1 MNSCAQNVVFAS
13 SNPRTLSRSL
23 IYTNTSVR
31 PTSLLLSAMAL
42 QLPGFARKGSEAGGG
57 FERNVR
63 RNTADQTDGR
73 AAKVEEM
80 MLMMADLQISQDR
93 TLREHSGQLNKVV
106 PMPMSA
112 AKFPQEGAKV
122 SKDYQLEARTRQ
134 QQTAQGSQD
143 GPNDME
149 LSEMGSPHVKVAL
162 VTILTMVEEM
172 TNTPLRWGE
181 ADPHWKSLNNI
192 KNWWIQEIQNK
203 DEAHVHEQVQIF
215 KISKPQVSS
224 AGWRR
229 KGIKHK
235 ERMPV
240 DGDEDDSYF
249 KIELCLLD
257 KKIQKDFL
265 TICMELGGVIKEGT
279 PPPNK
284 QIRMLKKA
292 LQDMKRR

>member
-1 MNSCAQNVVFAS
+1 MNSCAQNVVSAS
-13 SNPRTLSRSL
+13 SSPRHLSRL
-23 IYTNTSVR
+23 LTYTNISVR

-42 QLPGFARKGSEAGGG
+42 QLPGFARKGSEAGGS

-106 PMPMSA
+106 LMPVSA

-122 SKDYQLEARTRQ
+122 SEDYQLEARTRQ

-162 VTILTMVEEM
+162 V
-172 TNTPLRWGE
+172 
-181 ADPHWKSLNNI
+181 
-192 KNWWIQEIQNK
+192 
-203 DEAHVHEQVQIF
+203 
-215 KISKPQVSS
+215 
-224 AGWRR
+224 
-229 KGIKHK
+229 
-235 ERMPV
+235 
-240 DGDEDDSYF
+240 
-249 KIELCLLD
+249 
-257 KKIQKDFL
+257 
-265 TICMELGGVIKEGT
+265 KEGT

-292 LQDMKRR
+292 LQDMKKR